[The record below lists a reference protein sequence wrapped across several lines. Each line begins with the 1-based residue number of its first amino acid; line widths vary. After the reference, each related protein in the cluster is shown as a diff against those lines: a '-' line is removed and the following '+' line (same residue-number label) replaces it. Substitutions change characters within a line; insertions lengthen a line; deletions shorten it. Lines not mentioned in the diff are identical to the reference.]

1 MQEVGEF
8 SKKKEGKAH
17 ADLRNSEKSS
27 TFAQK
32 MSETIVIFDLGGV
45 LINLNVNRCMRAFE
59 ALMGEQNMRSVMGM
73 DINGEGVKAVSIA
86 TKQLMMDFEH
96 GLIST
101 DAFVDQVLRFCH
113 PGTTAQQVVDAW
125 MSMLE
130 ELPKERLDI
139 VDRVRQNVR
148 NVYLLSNGNDLHFD
162 FINQTYQLAPHFD
175 ALFLSQKMH
184 MAKPEPEIYRA
195 VNEQISSDISEKTNV
210 LFIDDIAANREA
222 AEKTVGWTTF
232 PNIESVVSY
241 LNL

>member
-1 MQEVGEF
+1 
-8 SKKKEGKAH
+8 
-17 ADLRNSEKSS
+17 
-27 TFAQK
+27 
-32 MSETIVIFDLGGV
+32 
-45 LINLNVNRCMRAFE
+45 MRAFE
-59 ALMGEQNMRSVMGM
+59 ALMGEENMRSVMGM

-175 ALFLSQKMH
+175 GLFLSQKMH
-184 MAKPEPEIYRA
+184 MAKPETDMYRA
-195 VNEQISSDISEKTNV
+195 VNEQISSGMSEKTNV
-210 LFIDDIAANREA
+210 LFVDDIAANREA

-232 PNIESVVSY
+232 PDIDSVVSY